1 MAPTYL
7 PGRPADF
14 CADCLAGNH
23 HDHLIGMRGGVR
35 GLLCW
40 RTVAEEPRDYIC
52 RCVQPLHAE
61 RGGDDS
67 DEESNPAEGEEA
79 EGRTAHEEGV
89 LVEPQLD
96 MTVAAPRWP
105 PPFCS

>member
-7 PGRPADF
+7 PGRPADL

-23 HDHLIGMRGGVR
+23 HDHLIGNRGGAR

-52 RCVQPLHAE
+52 KCLQPLHA
-61 RGGDDS
+61 
-67 DEESNPAEGEEA
+67 AEGGEDSNGEEDA
-79 EGRTAHEEGV
+79 RSEKEADQQAHEEGV
-89 LVEPQLD
+89 LVAL
-96 MTVAAPRWP
+96 
-105 PPFCS
+105 